1 MMKKKTR
8 RFLLLIILVTV
19 FSGLEPIVKLLIGL
33 PTLQL
38 LVMDYTDFTLLKQG
52 RMNYEKN

>member
-1 MMKKKTR
+1 MMKKRTR

-33 PTLQL
+33 PTLQIL
-38 LVMDYTDFTLLKQG
+38 ALDYNDFTLLKHG

>member
-1 MMKKKTR
+1 MKKRTR
-8 RFLLLIILVTV
+8 RFLLLIVLVTV
-19 FSGLEPIVKLLIGL
+19 FSGLEPIIKLLIGL

-38 LVMDYTDFTLLKQG
+38 LIIDYNDFTLLKRG

>member
-1 MMKKKTR
+1 MKKKTR
-8 RFLLLIILVTV
+8 RFLLLIILITV

-38 LVMDYTDFTLLKQG
+38 LVMDYTDFTLLKHG
-52 RMNYEKN
+52 GMNYEKN

>member
-1 MMKKKTR
+1 MKKKTR

-38 LVMDYTDFTLLKQG
+38 LIIDYTDFTLLNRG
-52 RMNYEKN
+52 GMNYEKN

>member
-1 MMKKKTR
+1 MKKKTR
-8 RFLLLIILVTV
+8 RFLLLIILITI

-38 LVMDYTDFTLLKQG
+38 LVMDYSDFTLLKHG
-52 RMNYEKN
+52 GMNYEKN

>member
-1 MMKKKTR
+1 MKKKIR
-8 RFLLLIILVTV
+8 RFLLLIILITV

-38 LVMDYTDFTLLKQG
+38 LIMDYSDFTLLNHG
-52 RMNYEKN
+52 GMNYEKN

>member
-33 PTLQL
+33 PTLHF
-38 LVMDYTDFTLLKQG
+38 LVLDYTDFTLLKRG
-52 RMNYEKN
+52 KMNYEKN

>member
-8 RFLLLIILVTV
+8 RFLLLIILITV

-38 LVMDYTDFTLLKQG
+38 LVMDYNDFTLLKQG